1 MVERRRGGQN
11 AAHLAGGQDHREF
24 ELRIGTGQFQFGW
37 PSAAKRFLPKYFN
50 RADRLGAGLACY
62 LFVLLEMDAILA
74 EVFGRE
80 QVGRFAIVLAE
91 LADARGV
98 GLLGARAD
106 GQELEVIGEGF

>member
-1 MVERRRGGQN
+1 
-11 AAHLAGGQDHREF
+11 
-24 ELRIGTGQFQFGW
+24 
-37 PSAAKRFLPKYFN
+37 
-50 RADRLGAGLACY
+50 
-62 LFVLLEMDAILA
+62 VLLEMDAILA

-80 QVGRFAIVLAE
+80 QVGRFAVVLAE